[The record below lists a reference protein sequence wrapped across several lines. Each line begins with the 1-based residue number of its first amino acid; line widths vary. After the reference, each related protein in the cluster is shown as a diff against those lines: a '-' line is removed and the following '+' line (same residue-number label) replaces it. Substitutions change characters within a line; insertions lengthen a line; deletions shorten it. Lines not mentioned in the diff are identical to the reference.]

1 MLGGRWKTSWGSVLH
16 NFRFPWRQHKAV
28 WSVYFLT
35 AKTWN
40 SSGHWWRRRQSLIES
55 LKRERA
61 ITGTRE
67 QTKTAFLEN
76 NPFSCFIK
84 RQSIFHVDLL
94 SLCLVSNYRCI
105 IVSSFTE
112 RSCVSVSVSVC
123 LWSFFCLFVCT
134 CISVLPFSRQPQWN
148 SWRHLACTETWSH
161 CMQQLRHQKLK
172 LQLII

>member
-1 MLGGRWKTSWGSVLH
+1 MLGGRWKTSWRSVLH
-16 NFRFPWRQHKAV
+16 NFRFPWWQHKAV

-123 LWSFFCLFVCT
+123 LWSFF
-134 CISVLPFSRQPQWN
+134 
-148 SWRHLACTETWSH
+148 LACLCVHVYLCYLSQGSRSETADGIWPAQRDDLTVCNNWDTKS
-161 CMQQLRHQKLK
+161 
-172 LQLII
+172 